1 MVWNDI
7 IQYLAALRQRKSRAS
22 TTMPPY
28 LWEGGRTLPRSHLLH
43 FILQLLEIF
52 LAMDVSWALSP
63 YIDDLEANSWGWA
76 AGGWLFLCKLY
87 NVNFLS
93 VSVLILFFI
102 LVLENKI
109 NPFDIFTRNITCAT
123 ALPAINRQLTKRHYL
138 LPPLSSANLIR
149 LFSDISCRKLN
160 FNAPSSLLQITA
172 IQTQCIHFPLNA
184 HSNAVLPQRVLYI
197 LLHILK

>member
-52 LAMDVSWALSP
+52 LAIDVSWALSP

-76 AGGWLFLCKLY
+76 AGGSLFLCKLC

-109 NPFDIFTRNITCAT
+109 NPLRHF
-123 ALPAINRQLTKRHYL
+123 LLKRYL
-138 LPPLSSANLIR
+138 CSRFASRVQAAHKAS
-149 LFSDISCRKLN
+149 LFVAASKLLKSDSPFLW
-160 FNAPSSLLQITA
+160 
-172 IQTQCIHFPLNA
+172 H
-184 HSNAVLPQRVLYI
+184 
-197 LLHILK
+197 